1 VPTHRR
7 ARRSVAFAP
16 YVRRM
21 SIYALGLAVV
31 VGGGLGLVR
40 GQDEPA
46 ANPVAG
52 VRTDERASRGQTR
65 ATVTASASATAAPS
79 AAATPSA
86 TPAPT
91 ATPGPKKAPTKAPT
105 GTTAP
110 RPTSAAAGCST
121 YSGNQL
127 IACNMLPSFG
137 FATSQMPSLDKL
149 WQHESGWRHTASNPS
164 SGAYG
169 IPQALPGTKMA
180 TAGSDWRTNPA
191 TQIKWGLG
199 YIKQRYGTP
208 NGAWAHFQWYNWY

>member
-1 VPTHRR
+1 VPSHRR
-7 ARRSVAFAP
+7 ARRPIAFAP
-16 YVRRM
+16 FARRM
-21 SIYALGLAVV
+21 SIDLLGLAGV
-31 VGGGLGLVR
+31 VGGGLGRVL
-40 GQDEPA
+40 GQDDPA
-46 ANPVAG
+46 TGPLTG
-52 VRTDERASRGQTR
+52 VRTDERASRGETR
-65 ATVTASASATAAPS
+65 AAVTASASTAPT

-86 TPAPT
+86 TPAPA
-91 ATPGPKKAPTKAPT
+91 ATPAPTKAPT
-105 GTTAP
+105 KTPARTTAP
-110 RPTSAAAGCST
+110 KPTSTAAGCST
-121 YSGNQL
+121 YSGNRL

-137 FATSQMPSLDKL
+137 FSTSQMPSLDKL

-208 NGAWAHFQWYNWY
+208 NGAWAHFQSYNWY